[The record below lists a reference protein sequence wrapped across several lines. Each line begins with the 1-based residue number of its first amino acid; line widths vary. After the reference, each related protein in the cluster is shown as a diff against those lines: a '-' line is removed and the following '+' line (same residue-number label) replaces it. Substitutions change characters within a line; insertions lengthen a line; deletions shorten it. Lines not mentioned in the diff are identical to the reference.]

1 MNTTFILMAQYNTAI
16 IPLDLVARDYFQH
29 LSPEKLWRKYNE
41 GAIDLPIISIDPTSN
56 KSAKGVALTD
66 LARFIDTRMEAARL
80 ELKALRG

>member
-41 GAIDLPIISIDPTSN
+41 GAIDLPIVSIDPTSN
-56 KSAKGVALTD
+56 KSAKGVALPD
-66 LARFIDTRMEAARL
+66 LARFIDARMEAAKL

>member
-1 MNTTFILMAQYNTAI
+1 MNTAFILMAQYETAI

-41 GAIDLPIISIDPTSN
+41 GGIDLPIVSIDPTSN

-66 LARFIDTRMEAARL
+66 LARFLDDRMEAARQ

>member
-1 MNTTFILMAQYNTAI
+1 MNTTFILMAQYETAI
-16 IPLDLVARDYFQH
+16 VPLDLVARDYFQH

-41 GAIDLPIISIDPTSN
+41 GAIDLPIVSIDPTSN

-66 LARFIDTRMEAARL
+66 LARFLDARMDAARQ